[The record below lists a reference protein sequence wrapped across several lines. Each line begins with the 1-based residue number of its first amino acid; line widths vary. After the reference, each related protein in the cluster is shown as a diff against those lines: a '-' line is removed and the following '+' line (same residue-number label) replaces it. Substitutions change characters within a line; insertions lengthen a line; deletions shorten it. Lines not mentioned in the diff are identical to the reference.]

1 MLASRL
7 RGLLYEI
14 IGPTQSS
21 FVPGRLITNNVL
33 VAYECFHAIKKRGLF
48 GAFYFL
54 PHFTW
59 YLYELP
65 SFTFTSLF
73 CHSLLYQFMIC
84 PLTG

>member
-1 MLASRL
+1 MVGRAILAILIMSE
-7 RGLLYEI
+7 LLI
-14 IGPTQSS
+14 LAASS
-21 FVPGRLITNNVL
+21 FIG
-33 VAYECFHAIKKRGLF
+33 

-59 YLYELP
+59 HLYELP